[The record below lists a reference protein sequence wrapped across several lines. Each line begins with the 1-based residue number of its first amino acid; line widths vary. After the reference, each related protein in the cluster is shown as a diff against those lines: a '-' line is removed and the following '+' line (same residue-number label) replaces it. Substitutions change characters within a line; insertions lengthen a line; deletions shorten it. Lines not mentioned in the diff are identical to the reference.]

1 MQLNQMNNQFKNSYL
16 DSVDVASEWKSVST
30 AALVAMP
37 RWTKSAT
44 NIQNPTAAPAVGL
57 PFGQER
63 KLATE
68 EYYRAMNQAKQVKF
82 NESTLD
88 SDSDKE
94 NMVALP
100 QEIMQDLYGRLT
112 PK

>member
-1 MQLNQMNNQFKNSYL
+1 MS
-16 DSVDVASEWKSVST
+16 
-30 AALVAMP
+30 
-37 RWTKSAT
+37 RWAKSAA
-44 NIQNPTAAPAVGL
+44 NLQNPSVAFDVGI

-68 EYYRAMNQAKQVKF
+68 EYYRAMDQAKQVKF

-88 SDSDKE
+88 SDNDKE
-94 NMVALP
+94 NLVTLP